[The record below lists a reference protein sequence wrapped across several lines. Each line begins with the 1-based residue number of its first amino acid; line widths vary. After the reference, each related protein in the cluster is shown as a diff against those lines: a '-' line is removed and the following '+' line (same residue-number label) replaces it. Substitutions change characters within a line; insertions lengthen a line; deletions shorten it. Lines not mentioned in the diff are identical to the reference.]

1 MQTMRMCC
9 RKMRTILAAVDQSH
23 HAHDVM
29 SRAAELAVLLRNDL
43 VVLSVISSDPM
54 KQFNIVEEQNR
65 FASLHREL
73 IFKHFPENSLAV
85 EPHSGTGGVYKYG
98 TAGVRIQSLILS
110 GNVVDKICECADEV
124 NADIVLVGSRGLG
137 NIGSLV
143 LGSVSERV
151 VHKCTRSVLVVK
163 GERLEGQVWRLKSLG
178 ILNHSARCVVICP
191 TENLQLTFLLVRNCR
206 PGNPFEGF
214 FGLFQRSDD
223 HSSA

>member
-1 MQTMRMCC
+1 LP
-9 RKMRTILAAVDQSH
+9 KMRTILAAVDQSH
-23 HAHDVM
+23 HAHDVI

-43 VVLSVISSDPM
+43 VVLSVVSSDPM

-85 EPHSGTGGVYKYG
+85 EPHNGDGGVYRYG
-98 TAGVRIQSLILS
+98 TPGVRIQSRILS
-110 GNVVDKICECADEV
+110 GNVVDKICECAQEV

-151 VHKCTRSVLVVK
+151 VHKCPRSVMVVK
-163 GERLEGQVWRLKSLG
+163 GERLEGTIWEGL
-178 ILNHSARCVVICP
+178 SAPQKTGTAKV
-191 TENLQLTFLLVRNCR
+191 
-206 PGNPFEGF
+206 
-214 FGLFQRSDD
+214 
-223 HSSA
+223 

>member
-1 MQTMRMCC
+1 LSK
-9 RKMRTILAAVDQSH
+9 KMRTILAAVDQSH

-98 TAGVRIQSLILS
+98 TAGVRIQSRILS
-110 GNVVDKICECADEV
+110 GNVVDKICECAEEV

-151 VHKCTRSVLVVK
+151 VHKCPRSVMVVK
-163 GERLEGQVWRLKSLG
+163 GERLDGPDWTGLSNPQKA
-178 ILNHSARCVVICP
+178 SAARI
-191 TENLQLTFLLVRNCR
+191 
-206 PGNPFEGF
+206 
-214 FGLFQRSDD
+214 
-223 HSSA
+223 

>member
-1 MQTMRMCC
+1 MKGLLP
-9 RKMRTILAAVDQSH
+9 KMRTILAAVDQSH

-73 IFKHFPENSLAV
+73 IFKHFPENGLAV
-85 EPHSGTGGVYKYG
+85 EPHNGNGGVYRYG
-98 TAGVRIQSLILS
+98 TPGVRIQSRILS
-110 GNVVDKICECADEV
+110 GNVVDKICECAEEV

-151 VHKCTRSVLVVK
+151 VHKCPRSVMVVK
-163 GERLEGQVWRLKSLG
+163 GERLEGTIREGL
-178 ILNHSARCVVICP
+178 SAPQKTGTTKV
-191 TENLQLTFLLVRNCR
+191 
-206 PGNPFEGF
+206 
-214 FGLFQRSDD
+214 
-223 HSSA
+223 

>member
-1 MQTMRMCC
+1 MQTMRMCP
-9 RKMRTILAAVDQSH
+9 RNMRTILAAVDQSH

-98 TAGVRIQSLILS
+98 TAGVRIQSRILS
-110 GNVVDKICECADEV
+110 GNVVDK
-124 NADIVLVGSRGLG
+124 
-137 NIGSLV
+137 
-143 LGSVSERV
+143 
-151 VHKCTRSVLVVK
+151 
-163 GERLEGQVWRLKSLG
+163 GERLEGQDWQGLSSGQKSG
-178 ILNHSARCVVICP
+178 ASRV
-191 TENLQLTFLLVRNCR
+191 
-206 PGNPFEGF
+206 
-214 FGLFQRSDD
+214 
-223 HSSA
+223 

>member
-1 MQTMRMCC
+1 MEGLLS
-9 RKMRTILAAVDQSH
+9 KMRTILAAVDQSH

-29 SRAAELAVLLRNDL
+29 SRAAELTVLLRKDL

-65 FASLHREL
+65 LASLHREL

-85 EPHSGTGGVYKYG
+85 EPHNGNGGVYRYG
-98 TAGVRIQSLILS
+98 APGVRIESRILS
-110 GNVVDKICECADEV
+110 GNVVDKICECAEEV

-151 VHKCTRSVLVVK
+151 VHKCPRSVMVVK
-163 GERLEGQVWRLKSLG
+163 GERLKGTDWEGLSTPQKTG
-178 ILNHSARCVVICP
+178 AAR
-191 TENLQLTFLLVRNCR
+191 T
-206 PGNPFEGF
+206 
-214 FGLFQRSDD
+214 
-223 HSSA
+223 

>member
-1 MQTMRMCC
+1 
-9 RKMRTILAAVDQSH
+9 MRTILAAVDQSH

-73 IFKHFPENSLAV
+73 TFKHFPENSLAV

-98 TAGVRIQSLILS
+98 TAGVRIQSRILS

-143 LGSVSERV
+143 L
-151 VHKCTRSVLVVK
+151 
-163 GERLEGQVWRLKSLG
+163 
-178 ILNHSARCVVICP
+178 SAQMRCYFS
-191 TENLQLTFLLVRNCR
+191 NRKLQLTFLRVRNCR
-206 PGNPFEGF
+206 PSDPFEGL
-214 FGLFQRSDD
+214 FGLFQRSNN
-223 HSSA
+223 HSSP

>member
-1 MQTMRMCC
+1 MKGLWL
-9 RKMRTILAAVDQSH
+9 KMRTILAAVDQSH

-29 SRAAELAVLLRNDL
+29 SRAAELAVLLRNDM

-85 EPHSGTGGVYKYG
+85 EPHNGNGGVYRYG
-98 TAGVRIQSLILS
+98 TPGVRVQSRILS
-110 GNVVDKICECADEV
+110 GNVVDKICEFAEEV

-151 VHKCTRSVLVVK
+151 VHKCPRSIMVVK
-163 GERLEGQVWRLKSLG
+163 GERPEGPHW
-178 ILNHSARCVVICP
+178 
-191 TENLQLTFLLVRNCR
+191 
-206 PGNPFEGF
+206 EGLSTSQKA
-214 FGLFQRSDD
+214 G
-223 HSSA
+223 AAKI